1 MNIAEEKLNLIHEID
16 DLSEESLI
24 ELRKIIF
31 KLKVKQKTKEKCAIE
46 NDISD
51 LGGFFKNNTIVL
63 TDEEL
68 CKPVD
73 FTEESA

>member
-1 MNIAEEKLNLIHEID
+1 MTIAEHRLTIIHQIEE
-16 DLSEESLI
+16 LSEESLI
-24 ELRKIIF
+24 ELEKIIA
-31 KLKVKQKTKEKCAIE
+31 KLKAKQKSD
-46 NDISD
+46 DISD

-73 FTEESA
+73 FNEE

>member
-1 MNIAEEKLNLIHEID
+1 LFHEID
-16 DLSEESLI
+16 ELSEESLI

-31 KLKVKQKTKEKCAIE
+31 KLKAKQRMKEKSLLE

-51 LGGFFKNNTIVL
+51 LGGFFKNNSIVL
-63 TDEEL
+63 TDDEL

-73 FTEESA
+73 FNEESA